1 LRFRIQT
8 EKDLSNAKL
17 WICSCLILHN
27 LIIDIEKELGLDSSL
42 EEFEKEY
49 IRQANREGSEEDN
62 GPEID
67 DNLATSPGQAF

>member
-1 LRFRIQT
+1 
-8 EKDLSNAKL
+8 
-17 WICSCLILHN
+17 

-67 DNLATSPGQAF
+67 DSLATSPGQAFRQQVMNVLLQSMS